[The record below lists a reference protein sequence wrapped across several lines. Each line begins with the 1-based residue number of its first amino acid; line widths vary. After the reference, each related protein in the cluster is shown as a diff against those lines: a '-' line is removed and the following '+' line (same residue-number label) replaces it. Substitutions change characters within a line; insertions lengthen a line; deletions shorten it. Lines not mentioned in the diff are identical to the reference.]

1 MKDFKEILH
10 HEFFT
15 RIYYHNTVLD
25 YTIALSIIVIGLLL
39 VRIFRRTI
47 LKRLRAWTLKTHNHV
62 DDFVFASLDRF
73 GIPWLYFTI
82 IYIGLQYLTLHRKTE
97 NIIKIAFTVAFTFLI
112 VRLVAT
118 IIMAILE
125 SYVRKQDRG
134 TEKVKQLGGLMLIV
148 NAVIWIIGLL
158 FLFDNMGYDVTTVVT
173 GLGIGGIAVA
183 LAAQNILG
191 DLFNYFVIFFDRP
204 FETGDF
210 IVVDEKSGTVDYI
223 GIKTTRVQSLTGE
236 QLVFANSDLT
246 GSRIHNYK
254 RMSTRRVSFKLGVI
268 YQTSIEDLKAIPGLI
283 KSIIEE
289 QHPVNFDRA
298 HFASYG
304 ESSLDFEVVYNVL
317 DTDYNKYMDIHQAI
331 NLRIFEEF
339 QQRHIEFAYP
349 TRTVFT
355 EPGATHPDSGKV
367 LRP

>member
-1 MKDFKEILH
+1 MKEFFESD
-10 HEFFT
+10 FFT

-25 YTIALSIIVIGLLL
+25 YAVALGIMVFGLLI
-39 VRIFRRTI
+39 VRIFKRTI
-47 LKRLRAWTLKTHNHV
+47 LQRLRKWTQKTNNNL
-62 DDFVFASLDRF
+62 DDFVFDSLDRF
-73 GIPWLYFTI
+73 GIPWLYLTVV
-82 IYIGLQYLTLHRKTE
+82 YIALQYLTLHRKTE

-112 VRLVAT
+112 IRLFAT
-118 IIMAILE
+118 IIMALVE

-134 TEKVKQLGGLMLIV
+134 TEKVKQLGGLMIIV
-148 NAVIWIIGLL
+148 NGVIWIIGLL
-158 FLFDNMGYDVTTVVT
+158 FLFDNMGYSVTTIVT

-236 QLVFANSDLT
+236 QLIFANSDLT

-254 RMSTRRVSFKLGVI
+254 RMSTRRVSFKLRVI
-268 YQTSIEDLKAIPGLI
+268 YQTSLEDLRTIPALL
-283 KSIIEE
+283 KSIVEE

-317 DTDYNKYMDIHQAI
+317 DTDFNRYMDIHQAI

-339 QQRHIEFAYP
+339 QKRNIELAYP

-355 EPGATHPDSGKV
+355 EPGATHPDSGKIS
-367 LRP
+367 RK